1 MRLPRFKLFD
11 KVNNYFL
18 ICEII
23 LYLCLVK
30 LTLKI
35 KLLPT
40 DEQADLLLETM
51 KEANTVCNAISDVAW
66 QEKIF
71 NNFKLHH
78 RTYHAYKATFN
89 LSSQMLIR
97 QIAKVADAYKLD
109 KKTKR
114 SFKPLGSIAYDSR
127 IMTYNPDN
135 VVSLWCIGGR
145 QKINFVCHNPNY
157 IPYIKGEADLV
168 YKKGKFYLFQTVD
181 VPEEEVKDIEDFIGV
196 DFGLVSIATLSNGKE
211 FNSKKLQDY
220 REKRQKVRSSVQS
233 KCTRGSK
240 KLLKRLSGRERTTAS
255 IINHTIAKQ
264 IVQIAK
270 EENKGI
276 ALEDL
281 KGIRF
286 SSLKKGKKFRT
297 RVGKWSFNQLRQY
310 ISYKAI
316 LNGVPVVLVNPRY
329 TSKTCN
335 NCHHIGNRKGKIFRC
350 NNCGNNMDADIN
362 ASKNI
367 ATLGCSVNNSEKS
380 SMYSCALHYSDL
392 KPIPS
397 LCVGG

>member
-1 MRLPRFKLFD
+1 M
-11 KVNNYFL
+11 
-18 ICEII
+18 
-23 LYLCLVK
+23 K

-35 KLLPT
+35 KLLPNE
-40 DEQADLLLETM
+40 EQADLLLETI
-51 KEANTVCNAISDVAW
+51 KETNAVCNAISEVAW
-66 QEKIF
+66 SKRIF

-78 RTYHAYKATFN
+78 EVYHSYKATFK
-89 LSSQMLIR
+89 LSSQCLIR
-97 QIAKVADAYKLD
+97 AIAKVADAYKID
-109 KKTKR
+109 KKVKR
-114 SFKPLGSIAYDSR
+114 TFRSLGSIAYDSR
-127 IMTYNPDN
+127 IMTYKPDN
-135 VVSLWCIGGR
+135 IVSLWCIGGR
-145 QKINFVCHNPNY
+145 QKIKFVCHNPSY
-157 IPYIKGEADLV
+157 LPYIKGEADLV

-181 VPEEEVKDIEDFIGV
+181 IPEEDIDDVESFVGV

-233 KCTRGSK
+233 KRTRGGK

-270 EENKGI
+270 EENRGI

-329 TSKTCN
+329 TSKTCSK
-335 NCHHIGNRKGKIFRC
+335 CHHIGNRKGKVFEC
-350 NNCGNNMDADIN
+350 NNCGHNEDADVN

-367 ATLGCSVNNSEKS
+367 ATLGGSVINPEKS
-380 SMYSCALHYSDL
+380 GMYCSIALHYSDL

-397 LCVGG
+397 LFSVGG

>member
-1 MRLPRFKLFD
+1 M
-11 KVNNYFL
+11 
-18 ICEII
+18 
-23 LYLCLVK
+23 K

-35 KLLPT
+35 KLLPNE
-40 DEQADLLLETM
+40 EQADLLLETI
-51 KEANTVCNAISDVAW
+51 KETNAVCNAISEVAW
-66 QEKIF
+66 SKRIF

-78 RTYHAYKATFN
+78 EVYHSYKATFK
-89 LSSQMLIR
+89 LSSQCLIR
-97 QIAKVADAYKLD
+97 AIAKVADAYKID
-109 KKTKR
+109 KKVKR
-114 SFKPLGSIAYDSR
+114 TFRSLGSIAYDSR
-127 IMTYNPDN
+127 IMTYKPDN
-135 VVSLWCIGGR
+135 IVSLWCIGGR
-145 QKINFVCHNPNY
+145 QKIKFVCHNPSY
-157 IPYIKGEADLV
+157 LPYIKGEADLV

-181 VPEEEVKDIEDFIGV
+181 IPEEDIDDVESFVGV

-233 KCTRGSK
+233 KRTRGSK
-240 KLLKRLSGRERTTAS
+240 KLLKRLSGKERTTAS
-255 IINHTIAKQ
+255 ITNHTIAKQ

-329 TSKTCN
+329 TSKTCS
-335 NCHHIGNRKGKIFRC
+335 NCHHIGNRKGKVFEC
-350 NNCGNNMDADIN
+350 NNCGNNMDADVN

-367 ATLGCSVNNSEKS
+367 ATLGAVVNQPEKS
-380 SMYSCALHYSDL
+380 SVYSCALHYSDL

>member
-1 MRLPRFKLFD
+1 M
-11 KVNNYFL
+11 
-18 ICEII
+18 
-23 LYLCLVK
+23 K

-40 DEQADLLLETM
+40 NEQANLLLETM

-66 QEKIF
+66 QKRIF

-78 RTYHAYKATFN
+78 ETYHAYKSTFK
-89 LSSQMLIR
+89 LSSQVLIR
-97 QIAKVADAYKLD
+97 CIAKVADAYKLD
-109 KKTKR
+109 KKVKR
-114 SFKPLGSIAYDSR
+114 EFNPLGSIGYDSR
-127 IMTYNPDN
+127 IMTYKPNN
-135 VVSLWCIGGR
+135 IVSLWAIGGR
-145 QKINFVCHNPNY
+145 IKIPFVCHNANY
-157 IPYIKGEADLV
+157 LPYIKGEADLV

-181 VPEEEVKDIEDFIGV
+181 VPEEDIDDVESFVGV

-233 KCTRGSK
+233 KRTRGSK
-240 KLLKRLSGRERTTAS
+240 KLLKRLSGRERTTVS

-264 IVQIAK
+264 IVQLAK

-276 ALEDL
+276 ALENL

-310 ISYKAI
+310 ISYKGI
-316 LNGVPVVLVNPRY
+316 LNGVPIVLVSPRY

-335 NCHHIGNRKGKIFRC
+335 KCHHIGNRKGKVFEC
-350 NNCGNNMDADIN
+350 NNCGHNEDADVN

-367 ATLGCSVNNSEKS
+367 ATLGASINMPEKS

-392 KPIPS
+392 KPTPS

>member
-1 MRLPRFKLFD
+1 M
-11 KVNNYFL
+11 
-18 ICEII
+18 
-23 LYLCLVK
+23 K

-40 DEQADLLLETM
+40 DEQANLLLETM

-66 QEKIF
+66 SKRIF

-78 RTYHAYKATFN
+78 EVYHAYKATFK
-89 LSSQMLIR
+89 LSSQVLVR
-97 QIAKVADAYKLD
+97 CIAKVADAYKLD
-109 KKTKR
+109 KMVKR
-114 SFKPLGSIAYDSR
+114 VFRPLGSIGYDSR
-127 IMTYNPDN
+127 IMTYKPNN
-135 VVSLWCIGGR
+135 IVSLWVIGGR
-145 QKINFVCHNPNY
+145 QKIKFVCHNPNY

-168 YKKGKFYLFQTVD
+168 YKKGKFYLFQTVE
-181 VPEEEVKDIEDFIGV
+181 VPEEDVKDVEDFIGV

-211 FNSKKLQDY
+211 FSSKKLQDY

-233 KCTRGSK
+233 KRTRGSK

-276 ALEDL
+276 AIEDI

-286 SSLKKGKKFRT
+286 SSIKKGKKFRT

-329 TSKTCN
+329 TSKTCS
-335 NCHHIGNRKGKIFRC
+335 NCHHIGNRKGKVFEC
-350 NNCGNNMDADIN
+350 NNCGNNMDADVN
-362 ASKNI
+362 ASLNI
-367 ATLGCSVNNSEKS
+367 ATLGRVVNHAGESD
-380 SMYSCALHYSDL
+380 MYSCSVHYLGS

-397 LCVGG
+397 ALAVGG

>member
-1 MRLPRFKLFD
+1 M
-11 KVNNYFL
+11 
-18 ICEII
+18 
-23 LYLCLVK
+23 K

-40 DEQADLLLETM
+40 DEQANLLLETM
-51 KEANTVCNAISDVAW
+51 KEANAVCNALSDVAW

-78 RTYHAYKATFN
+78 RIYHSYKAKFN

-114 SFKPLGSIAYDSR
+114 TFKPLGSIAYDSR
-127 IMTYNPDN
+127 IMTYKPNN

-145 QKINFVCHNPNY
+145 QKIDFICHNPDY

-181 VPEEEVKDIEDFIGV
+181 VPEEDVKDIESFVGV
-196 DFGLVSIATLSNGKE
+196 DFGLISIATISNGKE

-233 KCTRGSK
+233 KRTRGSK

-270 EENKGI
+270 EESKGI
-276 ALEDL
+276 SLEDL

-297 RVGKWSFNQLRQY
+297 KVGKWSFNQLRQY

-329 TSKTCN
+329 T
-335 NCHHIGNRKGKIFRC
+335 
-350 NNCGNNMDADIN
+350 
-362 ASKNI
+362 
-367 ATLGCSVNNSEKS
+367 
-380 SMYSCALHYSDL
+380 
-392 KPIPS
+392 
-397 LCVGG
+397 

>member
-1 MRLPRFKLFD
+1 M
-11 KVNNYFL
+11 
-18 ICEII
+18 
-23 LYLCLVK
+23 K

-35 KLLPT
+35 KLLPNE
-40 DEQADLLLETM
+40 EQADLLLETI
-51 KEANTVCNAISDVAW
+51 KETNAVCNAISEVAW
-66 QEKIF
+66 SKRIF

-78 RTYHAYKATFN
+78 EVYHSYKATFK
-89 LSSQMLIR
+89 LSSQCLIR
-97 QIAKVADAYKLD
+97 AIAKVADAYKID
-109 KKTKR
+109 KKVKR
-114 SFKPLGSIAYDSR
+114 TFRSLGSIAYDSR
-127 IMTYNPDN
+127 IMTYKPDN
-135 VVSLWCIGGR
+135 IVSLWCIGGR
-145 QKINFVCHNPNY
+145 QKIKFVCHNPSY
-157 IPYIKGEADLV
+157 LPYIKGEADLV

-181 VPEEEVKDIEDFIGV
+181 IPEEDIDDVESFVGV

-233 KCTRGSK
+233 KRTRGGK

-270 EENKGI
+270 EENRGI

-335 NCHHIGNRKGKIFRC
+335 KCHHIGNRKGKVFEC
-350 NNCGNNMDADIN
+350 NNCGNNMDADVN
-362 ASKNI
+362 ASINI
-367 ATLGCSVNNSEKS
+367 ATLGAIVNLPEKS
-380 SMYSCALHYSDL
+380 SMYSCALHNSDL
-392 KPIPS
+392 KPTPL

>member
-1 MRLPRFKLFD
+1 
-11 KVNNYFL
+11 
-18 ICEII
+18 
-23 LYLCLVK
+23 VK

-40 DEQADLLLETM
+40 QEQCTSLKNTL
-51 KEANTVCNAISDVAW
+51 KEANTACNEISDTAFTK
-66 QEKIF
+66 KIY
-71 NNFKLHH
+71 NQYKLHH
-78 RTYHAYKATFN
+78 ETYHRVKNSFN
-89 LSSQMLIR
+89 LSAQMVVRCIS
-97 QIAKVADAYKLD
+97 KVADAYKLD
-109 KKTKR
+109 RKVKREFRILGAITYDARILSYTKN
-114 SFKPLGSIAYDSR
+114 G
-127 IMTYNPDN
+127 
-135 VVSLWCIGGR
+135 VSLWSVDGR
-145 QKINFVCHNPNY
+145 LKGVKFVCHNQKY

-168 YKKGKFYLFQTVD
+168 FKKGKFYIFQTVD
-181 VPEEEVKDIEDFIGV
+181 VPEEDVRDIEEFVGV

-233 KCTRGSK
+233 KRTRGSK

-297 RVGKWSFNQLRQY
+297 RVGKWSFNQLREY

-316 LNGVPVVLVNPRY
+316 LNGIPVVLVNPRY
-329 TSKTCN
+329 TSKTCS
-335 NCHHIGNRKGKIFRC
+335 NCHHIGNRKGKVFEC
-350 NNCGNNMDADIN
+350 NNCGNNTDADVN
-362 ASKNI
+362 ASINI
-367 ATLGCSVNNSEKS
+367 ATLGGSVINPEKS